1 LALAPFGHACFLD
14 KRPYFSWVASKN
26 TSSSWVLISG
36 VKRKE
41 AHMSQVKTK
50 QNKARKEVKTMIE
63 VARIYKV
70 EKDESSLK
78 AFVDIKVADA
88 VLIKGIRVM
97 AKKDGGLFAAMPSH
111 LAGDGK
117 YYDTVKFLT
126 PEANNELQEVVLA
139 AYEA

>member
-1 LALAPFGHACFLD
+1 LGF
-14 KRPYFSWVASKN
+14 
-26 TSSSWVLISG
+26 ISG

-41 AHMSQVKTK
+41 AYMSQVKTK
-50 QNKARKEVKTMIE
+50 QKTNRKEVKTMIE
-63 VARIYKV
+63 VARVYKV

-117 YYDTVKFLT
+117 YYETIKFLT
-126 PEANNELQEVVLA
+126 PEAKTELQEVVLA
-139 AYEA
+139 AYQA